1 MGIDEYSRVMS
12 DLNMPKIN
20 AMYERIKEIKRIERE
35 MKEMNPQQQKQAEE
49 MIFNLRKEVV
59 ELNGNQ

>member
-1 MGIDEYSRVMS
+1 
-12 DLNMPKIN
+12 
-20 AMYERIKEIKRIERE
+20 

-49 MIFNLRKEVV
+49 MIFDLRKEVV